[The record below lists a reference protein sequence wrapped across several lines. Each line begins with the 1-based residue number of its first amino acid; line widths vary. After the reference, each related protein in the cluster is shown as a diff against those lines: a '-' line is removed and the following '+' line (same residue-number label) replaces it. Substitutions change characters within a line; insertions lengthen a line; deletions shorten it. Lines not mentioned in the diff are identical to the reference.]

1 MSTRTAAVQIRA
13 TAQEAAPKAQP
24 SFRDASG
31 RMEQLFGYI
40 WRRSRKEQ
48 IRVLAVVLAS
58 LPFYY
63 ASLDIPKLIV
73 SDAIQ
78 GRAFAGRSTAT
89 LFRLVLP
96 WNGAVLFDG
105 FELDRTGYLFALSA
119 VFLLLVLVN
128 GAFKYLINMRKGALG
143 ERVLQTLR
151 FELFKAL
158 VTGGAEDGRRMKA
171 SEAATIIKDEV
182 EPIGG
187 FVGDAFIQPLFLGGQ
202 ALTALAFIFVQS
214 LALGVCAAA
223 LVAVQALIIPRMRRE
238 QLRLS
243 RLRQLKS
250 RALAGSIGEVVDGL
264 DEVRNHGAA
273 PFEISRIGARLE
285 DLFLIRY
292 QLYGRKFAAKFAN
305 GLLAQFTPFLF
316 YSLGGY
322 FALRGDLAIGQLVAV
337 IAAYRDLP
345 PPVKELIDW
354 DQQRLDVEV
363 KFQQVLEQFSTAP
376 ARQAPAAPAASAA
389 VPPDLSAGALAVRG
403 VTVGLPGGDR
413 SLEGVTLDLPLG
425 AAIALCGPPEAVS
438 ALARVIAGR
447 TPPAAGSVTVAGRP
461 LEALGADA
469 LGRAFAYA
477 GPDTAVFEG
486 SFRDNLIYALRRRPL
501 DGAPQAEWLDY
512 AAAGVDGPASIDG
525 AIGRAL
531 RAVDFEA
538 DVRRMGL
545 GARIDD
551 AALPALA
558 ARIVA
563 ARPLVAEQLRRGGG
577 ADLIERFD
585 LARYCGHLTI
595 RENLL
600 FGPWDHD
607 EEFEPALLGLLS
619 VELARLGLREPLEDV
634 GLGLAATL
642 VEIFADLGPES
653 RLFQRFSFVS
663 SDALDDYRRGLAR
676 ARAGRRTDEDR
687 LAQLRLALRYS
698 EPQHRLGLLG
708 DDLMARI
715 LAARPAMARAAAA
728 HGFTVTPYDPAA
740 FSRGASI
747 RDNLLFGR
755 VISEAP
761 SAEERLSAALDDA
774 LAQSGLDADILA
786 IGLDQPVG
794 HGGRRLYP
802 AQRAALSLARCLLK
816 RPSVLVI
823 DGALSVFGDVQG
835 ARILASVREAMRGRT
850 LVVTFGPGAE
860 ARTAGFDHVVELR
873 AGRARVRSGSAAA
886 QASAEP
892 PAADALSE
900 EVRAL
905 RAVPLLASLETA
917 RLKLLA
923 FTGQRVAFAPGDVLM
938 RQGDEAHDALVIL
951 SGQAE
956 VSITGDGGPLSLG
969 LTEPNA
975 IVGEMGAL
983 TRSRRLATV
992 AAVTPIRALKIRRDV
1007 LLELVLDYPDFG
1019 LKLLQAQIA
1028 RAAEAESL
1036 LVARTDVAIKARR
1049 RASVRPPE

>member
-13 TAQEAAPKAQP
+13 TAQEATPKAQP

-48 IRVLAVVLAS
+48 IRVLLVVLAS

-89 LFRLVLP
+89 LFRVVLP

-158 VTGGAEDGRRMKA
+158 VTGRADDGRRMKA

-273 PFEISRIGARLE
+273 PFEISRIAARLE

-305 GLLAQFTPFLF
+305 GLLAQLTPFLF
-316 YSLGGY
+316 YSLGGF

-363 KFQQVLEQFSTAP
+363 KFQQVLEQFSAAP
-376 ARQAPAAPAASAA
+376 ARSAPVSQP
-389 VPPDLSAGALAVRG
+389 VPPDLSAGSLAVRG

-413 SLEGVTLDLPLG
+413 SLEGVTLELPLG

-447 TPPAAGSVTVAGRP
+447 IPPAAGSVTVAGRP

-469 LGRAFAYA
+469 LGRDFAYA
-477 GPDTAVFEG
+477 GPDTAIFEG
-486 SFRDNLIYALRRRPL
+486 TFRDNLIYALRRRPA
-501 DGAPQAEWLDY
+501 DGEPQAEWLDY
-512 AAAGVDGPASIDG
+512 AAAGVDGPGSIDG

-551 AALPALA
+551 AALPEIA

-600 FGPWDHD
+600 FGPWAHD
-607 EEFEPALLGLLS
+607 EEFEPALLGLLA
-619 VELARLGLREPLEDV
+619 VELARLGLREALEDV

-653 RLFQRFSFVS
+653 LLFQRFSFVS
-663 SDALDDYRRGLAR
+663 ADALDDYRRGLAR

-708 DDLMARI
+708 DDLKARI

-794 HGGRRLYP
+794 NGGRRLYP

-850 LVVTFGPGAE
+850 LVATFGPGAE
-860 ARTAGFDHVVELR
+860 ARAAGFDHVVELR
-873 AGRARVRSGSAAA
+873 AGRARVRAGSAAA
-886 QASAEP
+886 QASDEP

-992 AAVTPIRALKIRRDV
+992 VAANPIRALKIRRDV
-1007 LLELVLDYPDFG
+1007 LLELVLEYPDFG

-1049 RASVRPPE
+1049 RTSVRSPE